1 MRTIELA
8 DMVRGSEF
16 VNVRSCLD
24 AGGLVCLPCRSS
36 YRILADLTHA
46 KAVNALL
53 ISKHRTSKTPSLVF
67 IPDHTMLK
75 TVASHIPP
83 EARILAKALWP
94 GELTIRFEPNE
105 ETIPPE
111 IVRPISKVGGKIGV
125 RVPSESWILKLLKD
139 LNRPLL
145 ISSAN
150 REKKRGASSPA
161 MIQKNFSAHV
171 DIFVNAGDIPAET
184 IPSTVIDFVDGEL
197 RYKREGAI
205 TRQRINAVLSAIPAD
220 SVKD

>member
-1 MRTIELA
+1 M
-8 DMVRGSEF
+8 
-16 VNVRSCLD
+16 
-24 AGGLVCLPCRSS
+24 
-36 YRILADLTHA
+36 
-46 KAVNALL
+46 
-53 ISKHRTSKTPSLVF
+53 
-67 IPDHTMLK
+67 
-75 TVASHIPP
+75 
-83 EARILAKALWP
+83 
-94 GELTIRFEPNE
+94 
-105 ETIPPE
+105 
-111 IVRPISKVGGKIGV
+111 
-125 RVPSESWILKLLKD
+125 PSESWILKLLKD